1 MNRID
6 VRFAELKKKKEKALL
21 GFVSAGDPSLS
32 TSLELLTAM
41 CHAGLDLLELGI
53 PFSDPTADGPVIQ
66 RASVRALKNG
76 ATLAKAIEMTGTLRK
91 RTDIPIILFSYYN
104 PIFAYGI
111 ESFYRDSVAAGAD
124 GMLVVDLPH
133 EESRELMDGWR
144 GSDEFALIRLVA
156 PTTPPERMKKIAEN
170 ASGFLYLISKTGVTG
185 RRVLIPCAAE
195 ARDALRD
202 GLAKLGAEVRRVP
215 VYDTMVPER
224 LDDGAREAAGGADI
238 VTFTSSST
246 ARNFFALGIQ
256 TGARFASIGPV
267 TSATVRESG
276 KEVGIEAREYTIDGL
291 VEAIAEHVA
300 RVR

>member
-133 EESRELMDGWR
+133 EESRELMDCWG
-144 GSDEFALIRLVA
+144 GSDVFALIRLVA
-156 PTTPPERMKKIAEN
+156 PTTPLERMKQIAEN

-185 RRVLIPCAAE
+185 SAGLDIGPVRDQIADLRATTELPICVGFGIANPAE
-195 ARDALRD
+195 ARALAPYVD
-202 GLAKLGAEVRRVP
+202 GVVIGSAF
-215 VYDTMVPER
+215 ER
-224 LDDGAREAAGGADI
+224 TIEDNLDSPDLVQRLEKQ
-238 VTFTSSST
+238 VENFKT
-246 ARNFFALGIQ
+246 AMRMPPPQDQHF
-256 TGARFASIGPV
+256 
-267 TSATVRESG
+267 
-276 KEVGIEAREYTIDGL
+276 
-291 VEAIAEHVA
+291 
-300 RVR
+300 